1 MAFTADKL
9 LWSDRKRY
17 FGLPLSF
24 TRYAISEDRLFQATG
39 ILNLKYEE
47 ILLYRIRDITLSR
60 SFGQRIFGVG
70 SITVTSSDKSRPV
83 LVIQNVKD
91 APAVKELIH
100 QQVEDMKIRRRVRLL
115 SYFWRTCGSIS
126 ACAGIPG
133 SEPVS

>member
-100 QQVEDMKIRRRVRLL
+100 QQVEYMKIRRRVRFGEIASFGDDMDDQLD
-115 SYFWRTCGSIS
+115 G
-126 ACAGIPG
+126 
-133 SEPVS
+133 EV

>member
-1 MAFTADKL
+1 MAFTTDSV

-24 TRYAISEDRLFQATG
+24 TKYAVSEDRLFQSSG

-47 ILLYRIRDITLSR
+47 ILLYRVRDISLSR
-60 SFGQRIFGVG
+60 SFGQRLFGVG

-91 APAVKELIH
+91 AAEVKELIH
-100 QQVEDMKIRRRVRLL
+100 QQV
-115 SYFWRTCGSIS
+115 
-126 ACAGIPG
+126 
-133 SEPVS
+133 

>member
-1 MAFTADKL
+1 MGFSADKL
-9 LWSDRKRY
+9 IWSDRKRY

-24 TRYAISEDRLFQATG
+24 TKYAISEDRLLQSSG
-39 ILNLKYEE
+39 ILNLQYEE
-47 ILLYRIRDITLSR
+47 ILLYRVRDISLSR

-100 QQVEDMKIRRRVRLL
+100 QQVEDMKIRRRVRFGEVAAFSDDMDDQLD
-115 SYFWRTCGSIS
+115 G
-126 ACAGIPG
+126 
-133 SEPVS
+133 EE

>member
-100 QQVEDMKIRRRVRLL
+100 QQVEDMKIRRRVRFGDIASFGDDMDDQLDDE
-115 SYFWRTCGSIS
+115 
-126 ACAGIPG
+126 A
-133 SEPVS
+133 

>member
-1 MAFTADKL
+1 MAFTVDKL

-100 QQVEDMKIRRRVRLL
+100 QQVEDMKIRRRVRFGEIASFGDDMDDQLDDE
-115 SYFWRTCGSIS
+115 
-126 ACAGIPG
+126 A
-133 SEPVS
+133 

>member
-100 QQVEDMKIRRRVRLL
+100 QQVEDMKIRRRVRFGEIASFGDDMDDQLDDE
-115 SYFWRTCGSIS
+115 
-126 ACAGIPG
+126 A
-133 SEPVS
+133 

>member
-60 SFGQRIFGVG
+60 SFAQRIFGVG

-100 QQVEDMKIRRRVRLL
+100 PQVEDMKIRRRVRFGEIASFGDDMDDQLD
-115 SYFWRTCGSIS
+115 G
-126 ACAGIPG
+126 
-133 SEPVS
+133 EV

>member
-1 MAFTADKL
+1 MSFTTDKL

-24 TRYAISEDRLFQATG
+24 TKYAVSEDRLFQSSG

-47 ILLYRIRDITLSR
+47 ILLYRIRDISLTR
-60 SFGQRIFGVG
+60 SFGQRLFGVG

-91 APAVKELIH
+91 AAAVKELIH
-100 QQVEDMKIRRRVRLL
+100 QQVEEMKIRRRMRYGEVATFGEDMDDQLDD
-115 SYFWRTCGSIS
+115 
-126 ACAGIPG
+126 
-133 SEPVS
+133 E

>member
-1 MAFTADKL
+1 MGFTTDSV

-24 TRYAISEDRLFQATG
+24 TTYAVSKDRLFQSSG

-47 ILLYRIRDITLSR
+47 ILLYRIRDISLSR
-60 SFGQRIFGVG
+60 SFGQRLFGVG

-91 APAVKELIH
+91 AAAVKELIH
-100 QQVEDMKIRRRVRLL
+100 QQVEEMKISRRIRYGEIATFGDDMDDQLDD
-115 SYFWRTCGSIS
+115 
-126 ACAGIPG
+126 
-133 SEPVS
+133 E